1 MPELPRKPKSQF
13 EISTQ
18 GSNIQGDDLG
28 RELKHDRSGDVRRDT
43 DNVRDYKVTLKDI
56 DTALLYY
63 LDNIV
68 LPSITENGQTFKVP
82 VIYGSPERWKST
94 QEDGYYK
101 DRTGKIMIPLV
112 MFRRTGMTKN
122 RNLVN
127 KVDANSPHVYQTITK
142 QWSRK
147 NAYDHF
153 NLVNGISP
161 VTENYNIVVPDYVD
175 ITYECIVWTDFV
187 EQMNTIIEAINYSE
201 GSYWGEP
208 ERFKFRVRIDD
219 YSNTTDLVNDEDR
232 TIKTAFTINL
242 AGYIIPDSINAQL
255 ANRNKKAFGS
265 SKIRFDQETQIPPPH
280 TPPNE

>member
-18 GSNIQGDDLG
+18 GSDIFGNDLG
-28 RELKHDRSGDVRRDT
+28 KEKKHDRSLDVKRTD
-43 DNVRDYKVTLKDI
+43 DNVRDYTVKLKDI

-63 LDNIV
+63 LENIV
-68 LPSITENGQTFKVP
+68 LPTTTENGESYKIP

-122 RNLVN
+122 RNLTN
-127 KVDANSPHVYQTITK
+127 KVDANNPHVYQTLTK

-147 NAYDHF
+147 NAYNHF

-161 VTENYNIVVPDYVD
+161 VTEQYNIVVPDYVD
-175 ITYECIVWTDFV
+175 ITYECIVWTDYV
-187 EQMNTIIEAINYSE
+187 EQMNDIIEAINYSE

-219 YSNTTDLVNDEDR
+219 YSNTTELVNDEDR
-232 TIKTAFTINL
+232 TIRTAFTINL
-242 AGYIIPDSINAQL
+242 AGYIIPNSINAQI
-255 ANRNKKAFGS
+255 ANQSRKALS
-265 SKIRFDQETQIPPPH
+265 SLKIRFDQETQGRI
-280 TPPNE
+280 E